1 MKTKLL
7 LSLVAALGCGS
18 LALAQSTLEPAPQP
32 VVPHPAP
39 SASSPDALN
48 KLVDQLRNATFEQR
62 EAMGAAFESANA
74 EVDTQLSQWRA
85 GGTTSDSTAD
95 ENLRISRE
103 KAAQKIRDMTL
114 STEETWLT
122 ARDTAVTALQDL
134 RKALEY
140 MKRPDPATK

>member
-7 LSLVAALGCGS
+7 LSLVAVLGCGS
-18 LALAQSTLEPAPQP
+18 LALAQSTLAPAPEP

-39 SASSPDALN
+39 SASSPDSLN
-48 KLVDQLRNATFEQR
+48 KLVDQLRNANFDQR
-62 EAMGAAFESANA
+62 DAMAAAFETANA
-74 EVDTQLSQWRA
+74 EVDTRLSEWRA
-85 GGTTSDSTAD
+85 AGTTTDTTAE
-95 ENLRISRE
+95 ENLSISRE
-103 KAAQKIRDMTL
+103 KAVQKIRDMTL

-140 MKRPDPATK
+140 IKRPDPATK